1 MPVAGYPLPI
11 RVRNRFP
18 VPGFRFPLPGVG
30 IGFGIGVGLGIGFV
44 NVATRLRAGDRD
56 DGYIGATMTAAEDPN
71 AMAVMTDPIVPALR
85 AERLPRRLGL
95 LSAMAVLVGSTI
107 GSGIFR
113 VPASIAEQVGTVGAI
128 ALLWLVGAMVAV
140 FGALTLA
147 ELAALYPR
155 SGGIYVFLREAYG
168 PLPAFL
174 FGWTE
179 LLVIRPS
186 ALGALAILFAEY
198 TSNFI
203 ALGTTGERVLAATA
217 IALLAATNV
226 RSVDW
231 GAVIANVTT
240 FAKVIA
246 LAAVALLAFL
256 FGDMS
261 QGALAQPIEW
271 SPLSWGGFG
280 VALISVMWAYNG
292 WADLTFMSGEVKDPE
307 RTLPRALLGGVSVI
321 VVIYLLVNLAY
332 LWVLRVDEMAGSR
345 LVAADAASRIF
356 GGAGAG
362 VISALVML
370 SAFGAL
376 NGSTMT
382 GPRILYA
389 MADDR
394 LFFRPIAHVHPK
406 YRTPEC
412 RDHSLQCAGHRV
424 CLDPRFRAAGQ
435 RFHSRHLAI
444 LCAGRR
450 RRVHPAQAAS
460 EPGAAVPNGR
470 VSHRAAGVPDRIR
483 VDARE
488 LGHTGHQTDADRFR
502 HHPRRYS
509 GLLLLAPRPN
519 GIAA

>member
-1 MPVAGYPLPI
+1 
-11 RVRNRFP
+11 
-18 VPGFRFPLPGVG
+18 
-30 IGFGIGVGLGIGFV
+30 
-44 NVATRLRAGDRD
+44 
-56 DGYIGATMTAAEDPN
+56 
-71 AMAVMTDPIVPALR
+71 MAVMTDPTVPALR

-203 ALGTTGERVLAATA
+203 ALGTVGERVLAAIA
-217 IALLAATNV
+217 IAVLAATNV

-231 GAVIANVTT
+231 GALVANITT

-246 LAAVALLAFL
+246 LAGVALLAFL

-280 VALISVMWAYNG
+280 VALISVMWAYDG

-406 YRTPEC
+406 YRTP
-412 RDHSLQCAGHRV
+412 D
-424 CLDPRFRAAGQ
+424 AAI
-435 RFHSRHLAI
+435 I
-444 LCAGRR
+444 LCSLLGIAYVSIRGFERLANDFILGIWPFYALAVGAVFILRKRHPNLERPYRTAGYPIVPLVFLIASVLMLANSAVRDTKPTLIDFGIILIGIPVYYFWRR
-450 RRVHPAQAAS
+450 
-460 EPGAAVPNGR
+460 G
-470 VSHRAAGVPDRIR
+470 
-483 VDARE
+483 
-488 LGHTGHQTDADRFR
+488 QTDSLPERDA
-502 HHPRRYS
+502 
-509 GLLLLAPRPN
+509 
-519 GIAA
+519 